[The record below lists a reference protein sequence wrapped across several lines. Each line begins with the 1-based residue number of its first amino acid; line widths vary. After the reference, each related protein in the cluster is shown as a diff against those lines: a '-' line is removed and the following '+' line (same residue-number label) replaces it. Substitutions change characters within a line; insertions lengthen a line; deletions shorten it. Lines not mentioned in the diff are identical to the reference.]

1 MHDAQFIYNK
11 YLVLEE
17 ELKII
22 VRVDSVFIYQLELCF
37 GILNCLNTFTICS
50 VSGSV
55 SAWGRKIMIITILY
69 VNHHC
74 VAYAML

>member
-22 VRVDSVFIYQLELCF
+22 VRVDLRVFIYQLELCF

-55 SAWGRKIMIITILY
+55 SA
-69 VNHHC
+69 
-74 VAYAML
+74 